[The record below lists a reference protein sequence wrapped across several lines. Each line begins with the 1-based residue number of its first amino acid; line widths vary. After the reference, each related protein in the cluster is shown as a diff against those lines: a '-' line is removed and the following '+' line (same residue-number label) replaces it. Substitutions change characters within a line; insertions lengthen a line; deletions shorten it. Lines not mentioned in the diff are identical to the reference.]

1 MSAGAFVPGR
11 QPTSFARRL
20 LQVMR
25 PVPSARVIRIG
36 SPVTGR
42 ITSTLPRWRTAQPV
56 TTFNAPDPFP
66 DLQDATWE
74 DAEWQ

>member
-11 QPTSFARRL
+11 QPTSLARRL

-36 SPVTGR
+36 SPVTWG
-42 ITSTLPRWRTAQPV
+42 ITPTVPRRGTAPAV